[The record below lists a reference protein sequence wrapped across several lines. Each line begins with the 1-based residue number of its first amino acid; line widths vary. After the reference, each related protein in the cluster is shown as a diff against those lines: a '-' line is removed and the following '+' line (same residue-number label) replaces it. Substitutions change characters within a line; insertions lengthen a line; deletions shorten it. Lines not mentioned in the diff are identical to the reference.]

1 MALSRTARAQLLYT
15 KVGPFVNL
23 SRVNVSAMK
32 RRVVFGCAG
41 LLFIASLAH
50 AQQVVFSRR
59 VYQVRGRSFQQLW
72 TWSVADR
79 TLTQL
84 TNSPRD
90 HTSPICS
97 ADGGDVF
104 FDSWSPPD
112 PAGPPSRWALDRTTR
127 VERPLRVVDFTR
139 VPQGGEPVTG
149 LAPPCDDDSAVAS
162 PDRSRVACTAKG
174 EEIVILGFDTHEEI
188 ARIPF
193 QQHYLSGESYPPW
206 PLQSSWSPDGR
217 YLLVGTGAPTNSTSP
232 HLDYFVLDLPTEQ
245 WTRAFSGNN
254 PIWLPDSTRVVFS
267 TERDLAPLPGSSKH
281 KVWVAHLALYD
292 YAAGAVR
299 LLTSGVSNNEEPT
312 LCR

>member
-1 MALSRTARAQLLYT
+1 
-15 KVGPFVNL
+15 
-23 SRVNVSAMK
+23 VSAMN
-32 RRVVFGCAG
+32 RRVIFGCAG
-41 LLFIASLAH
+41 MLLIASLAY

-72 TWSVADR
+72 TWSVADG
-79 TLTQL
+79 TLAQL
-84 TNSPRD
+84 TNSARD
-90 HTSPICS
+90 HFSPICS
-97 ADGGDVF
+97 ADRRDVF

-112 PAGPPSRWALDRTTR
+112 PPGPPSRWALDRTTG
-127 VERPLRVVDFTR
+127 VERRLKAFGFTR
-139 VPQGGEPVTG
+139 VQHWREPVAR
-149 LAPPCDDDSAVAS
+149 LAPPCDDDTAVAS

-174 EEIVILGFDTHEEI
+174 EEIVILDFDTHREI

-193 QQHYLSGESYPPW
+193 QQHYLSGEAYLSW

-217 YLLVGTGAPTNSTSP
+217 YLLVGTGAATNSTSP

-245 WTRAFSGNN
+245 WTRAFSGND
-254 PIWLPDSTRVVFS
+254 PIWLSDSTHVVFS

-292 YAAGAVR
+292 YTTGAVR
-299 LLTSGVSNNEEPT
+299 LLTSGVSNNEEPA